1 MRKIELTY
9 HRKGDYL
16 YPNLV
21 LEPEEPVVLGKY
33 GHLRK
38 TFLKEHRQ
46 GVYQALLLEGGLN
59 KHLAGIEESAN
70 DYFDSLTT
78 QMAKEE
84 GVTEK
89 LKAEDQMEWVRRMS
103 SIRDRADEIILR
115 EVIYR

>member
-1 MRKIELTY
+1 MERTH

-46 GVYQALLLEGGLN
+46 GVYQALLLEGRLN
-59 KHLAGIEESAN
+59 MHLAEIDESAN
-70 DYFDSLTT
+70 DCFDSLIT

-84 GVTEK
+84 GMNEK
-89 LKAEDQMEWVRRMS
+89 LKAQDQMEWVRRMNG
-103 SIRDRADEIILR
+103 IYGRADEIVLR
-115 EVIYR
+115 ELIYR